1 MAISSLKNLV
11 LVPFLISSAVFSTL
25 TLPLALLGS
34 KPVVIRLQEEPVFD
48 GRVRDIAA
56 PYLGLAGL
64 LSLGAGITSVAVT
77 GWKRSSLKSAQ
88 FEQHL
93 LGVQQHLKEKEALLE
108 ELRLSESRL
117 ETSGLHIFLDAE
129 ETGSKDAANRR
140 TPVMETALDVK
151 AAAIEMPAQV
161 FESGSSGRAAEAR
174 NTASLQSVPI
184 EKTQAAA
191 SAFQSAQT
199 FLGFTQAGTL
209 RNKPGAA
216 VATQNSTTALL
227 PVEELQSQIKQL
239 MTQIE
244 TLQDSLQISTQPNTP
259 EENQTISPLI
269 HRHHQ
274 TQIVESWLM
283 HKVAS

>member
-56 PYLGLAGL
+56 PYLGLSGL
-64 LSLGAGITSVAVT
+64 LSLGAGIASVAVT

-88 FEQHL
+88 FEQQL
-93 LGVQQHLKEKEALLE
+93 LGVQQQLKEKEALLE
-108 ELRLSESRL
+108 ELKLSESRL

-129 ETGSKDAANRR
+129 EAESKDAANRR
-140 TPVMETALDVK
+140 TSVIETALDVE
-151 AAAIEMPAQV
+151 AAAIEMPIQV
-161 FESGSSGRAAEAR
+161 VELDSSGRAETR
-174 NTASLQSVPI
+174 STASLQSGPI

-191 SAFQSAQT
+191 SVFQSAQT
-199 FLGFTQAGTL
+199 FLGFAQAGTL
-209 RNKPGAA
+209 RNKTGAA

-239 MTQIE
+239 MAQIE
-244 TLQDSLQISTQPNTP
+244 TLQNSLQTSSQPTTL
-259 EENQTISPLI
+259 EEDQAISPVI